1 MAIAKI
7 QTGDNVKIISGNYKG
22 TEGVVTE
29 VITVTKGNK
38 TIKRVVVSS
47 VPTIVKYQ
55 KANKQAEMPGSM
67 SQTSRKIDITN
78 VMLVDNGKISR
89 SKIVM
94 DKNGKKTRELLKTG
108 KAVVKNPVVKSKE
121 SRKEL
126 KESNK

>member
-22 TEGVVTE
+22 TEGVVTD

-38 TIKRVVVSS
+38 TIKRVVVST

-55 KANKQAEMPGSM
+55 KANKQAEMPGAM
-67 SQTSRKIDITN
+67 NQTSRKIDITN
-78 VMLVDNGKISR
+78 VMLVDDGKISR
-89 SKIVM
+89 SKIVT

-108 KAVVKNPVVKSKE
+108 KTVVKNPVVRAKDIK
-121 SRKEL
+121 KEL
-126 KESNK
+126 KETNK